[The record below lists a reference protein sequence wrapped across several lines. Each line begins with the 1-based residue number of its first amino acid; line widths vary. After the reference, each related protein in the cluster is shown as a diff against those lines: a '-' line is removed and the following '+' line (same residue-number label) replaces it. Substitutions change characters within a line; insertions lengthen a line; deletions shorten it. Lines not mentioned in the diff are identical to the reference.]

1 MSMFA
6 NLGRG
11 AEVAVARSAFAVHQ
25 VLDTTVLHLRRI
37 AGAVSETLTR
47 VTREARDLAWD
58 YQDMAADLHNFAV
71 DERSRANPNKR
82 HSDSLAEVVELPLG
96 NNRRANRVRSR

>member
-1 MSMFA
+1 M
-6 NLGRG
+6 
-11 AEVAVARSAFAVHQ
+11 AVARSAFAVHQ

-71 DERSRANPNKR
+71 DERSRAGCFR
-82 HSDSLAEVVELPLG
+82 AEARSPQPVNHYGVYWDW
-96 NNRRANRVRSR
+96 RANRVRSR